1 MKPVFRTSLGLW
13 ISLAVLCAA
22 FLGAVNVRADDV
34 KVIGLDEMIRMALDT
49 SPAMREADQDIV
61 IAKSQW
67 KQAKAGQWA
76 QLDVVGVVGPAQN
89 ADVPIVRINKKTGI
103 GYIQNRDYNDV
114 NIFGALDFVITQP
127 LYTFGKISNRQDAAA
142 YGLEAQK
149 VARLKK
155 HNEVVLNVKELY
167 FAYLIARQGKGASAD
182 AEAFIKDARD
192 RVKRL
197 IELKALNADES
208 DLYRLEAY
216 QAAIKAFQAK
226 AETGAKV
233 AYIALKQA
241 IGYPEGKE
249 FRLDKE
255 ELPKDVKPLGTQESY
270 IRKALAD
277 RPELAQLKQGIA
289 ARMALVEAAKADL
302 YPSVFAAAVGS
313 LAGAPGRERLDVS
326 YIPDSF
332 NQSDV
337 GGYIGASWHFD
348 LGITVGKIDQAQAE
362 YQKLIH
368 TREYAEQNIP
378 IEVAKYYQDAV
389 EARASY
395 EAYEKSAVSARRWI
409 VASFSSFDLG
419 VGKAKDMLDAI
430 DKYGQNQG
438 DYLQSL
444 YSYHVSLARLTYA
457 IGRWQNEDL

>member
-1 MKPVFRTSLGLW
+1 MESVFRSRAWFW
-13 ISLAVLCAA
+13 ISVAV
-22 FLGAVNVRADDV
+22 LGAVFLGGWEARADEPRV
-34 KVIGLDEMIRMALDT
+34 LGLEDMIQMALEA
-49 SPAMREADQDIV
+49 SPALREAEQDIM
-61 IAKSQW
+61 IAKSEW

-76 QLDVVGVVGPAQN
+76 QLDMVGVVGPAQD
-89 ADVPIVRINKKTGI
+89 ADLPIVKINKKGV
-103 GYIQNRDYNDV
+103 GYIQNRDYDSV
-114 NIFGALDFVITQP
+114 NVFGALDFAITQP

-149 VARLKK
+149 SSKKKK
-155 HNEVVLNVKELY
+155 HNEVVLSVKELY

-182 AEAFIKDARD
+182 AEAFITDARD

-197 IELKALNADES
+197 IQLKARNADES
-208 DLYRLEAY
+208 DLYRLESY

-226 AETGAKV
+226 AEAGGKV
-233 AYIALKQA
+233 AYTALKQT
-241 IGYPEGKE
+241 IGYPREKD
-249 FRLDKE
+249 FKLDKG
-255 ELPKDVKPLGTQESY
+255 ELSRDVRPLASQEAY
-270 IRKALAD
+270 IQKALAD
-277 RPELAQLKQGIA
+277 RPEFEQLKHGIA
-289 ARMALVEAAKADL
+289 ARLALVEAAKADL

-326 YIPDSF
+326 YFPDSF

-337 GGYIGASWHFD
+337 GGYLGASWHFD
-348 LGITVGKIDQAQAE
+348 LGITRGKIDQARAE
-362 YQKLIH
+362 YQKLVH

-378 IEVAKYYQDAV
+378 MEVAKYYQDAV

-395 EAYEKSAVSARRWI
+395 EAYDKSAVAARRWI

-419 VGKAKDMLDAI
+419 VGTAKDMLDAI